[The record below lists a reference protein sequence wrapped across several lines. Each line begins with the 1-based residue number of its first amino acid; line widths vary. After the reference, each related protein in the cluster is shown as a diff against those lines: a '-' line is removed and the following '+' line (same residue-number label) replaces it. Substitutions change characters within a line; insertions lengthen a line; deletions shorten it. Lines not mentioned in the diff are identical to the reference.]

1 MQATHR
7 VQFTQARVPTHLR
20 RPTPRSVSTL
30 ATIPTPAAVA
40 ALPATATLP
49 TVPALPATATLPA
62 VPTLPA
68 TATLPLVPMLPAAAT
83 LPVVPTLPT
92 EAIAPGAEDAPGW
105 TGSPWPRVL
114 FSITPTGCR
123 SPVPVSSSPVHR
135 RLPTPGTGSRRPM
148 TRPAPASGHALAE
161 AATGTGEASSSGGGG
176 ESTGTVVVAG
186 VANLAIAIAKLVG
199 GLISH
204 SSAMLSEAAH
214 SLAATIT
221 EVLLFVALKRG
232 NRPADDRHP
241 FGYGR
246 ETYFWAFL
254 AALCIL
260 SVGTGFSV
268 YQGVETIL
276 EGEEQGS
283 PLVSYVILA
292 VGVRAGGQLAALIG
306 VLLVAVAVSLAR
318 ANVSLLIGQAVPE
331 SVERELRAE
340 LTAMDQVDG
349 VPFLLTSVVG
359 PGQLLVAAEV
369 DFADDATV
377 ADIERA
383 ADEAERR
390 LVARHPGVRY
400 VFLDPTRGDE
410 RARVRAPET
419 GELPD

>member
-1 MQATHR
+1 M
-7 VQFTQARVPTHLR
+7 
-20 RPTPRSVSTL
+20 
-30 ATIPTPAAVA
+30 
-40 ALPATATLP
+40 
-49 TVPALPATATLPA
+49 
-62 VPTLPA
+62 
-68 TATLPLVPMLPAAAT
+68 
-83 LPVVPTLPT
+83 
-92 EAIAPGAEDAPGW
+92 
-105 TGSPWPRVL
+105 
-114 FSITPTGCR
+114 
-123 SPVPVSSSPVHR
+123 
-135 RLPTPGTGSRRPM
+135 
-148 TRPAPASGHALAE
+148 LAE
-161 AATGTGEASSSGGGG
+161 AATGTGEASSSDGGG

-186 VANLAIAIAKLVG
+186 LANLAIAIAKLVG

-214 SLAATIT
+214 SLADTIT

-254 AALCIL
+254 AALCTF
-260 SVGTGFSV
+260 SVGAGFSV

-283 PLVSYVILA
+283 PLVSYIILA
-292 VGVRAGGQLAALIG
+292 VAFVLEGSSLLKAVRQVRGTARRRGISARRYLRTTTDTTIKAVTFEDSAALVGLVLAALGLLLEQLTGDPLWDGLSAILIG

-318 ANVSLLIGQAVPE
+318 ANISLLIGQAVPE

-340 LTAMDQVDG
+340 ITAMDQVDA

-359 PGQLLVAAEV
+359 PGQLLIAAKV

-410 RARVRAPET
+410 RARVRAPEADDV
-419 GELPD
+419 PD